1 MRVPIARAGPEVGR
15 AGSCAGGACV
25 PALFY
30 AHGFLAMPAAGPG
43 GACQEGVFVR
53 YFQNVKSEEPCAA
66 GGPAPSLSPPPPPPS
81 PLPLHA
87 EIRRSVRIKQA
98 MSCPIS
104 TG

>member
-1 MRVPIARAGPEVGR
+1 MRIPIARAGPEVGR

-66 GGPAPSLSPPPPPPS
+66 GGPAPSLPHHHHHPPYRS
-81 PLPLHA
+81 LH
-87 EIRRSVRIKQA
+87 RSGT
-98 MSCPIS
+98 P
-104 TG
+104 